1 MRFRRPHRAPFA
13 AIAAAATVLAVVAAG
28 CGGDDPEPAATVGSG
43 LEKPSITVG
52 TLPVADLA
60 QLKLAMDRGYF
71 TAEGLTVKTQVLQG
85 GAEAIPRLRSK
96 NLDISAGAWVP
107 FFQAQE
113 SGAVKLRAVA
123 DAFQSAE
130 GTHVVLVPK
139 DSDIRTAKDLAG
151 KKIGVNVKRNLA
163 TLLIDSALR
172 PQGVTLADENYVPV
186 PFPNMEAALKSGSVD
201 AVQAVEPFHTQ
212 LAKSLGARKVL
223 ELSAGE
229 TANFPVAGYV
239 ATEEFAQQNPKTIA
253 AFQRAIAKAQALL
266 TDEKLLA
273 QVIPTYTRIPAA
285 IAAEL
290 KFGLYPANL
299 DAARL
304 KRVSDI
310 MVKYGY
316 LKSPIDVNALM
327 ATR

>member
-1 MRFRRPHRAPFA
+1 MRFPRPHRSPLALFA
-13 AIAAAATVLAVVAAG
+13 AVTTALAVVAAG
-28 CGGDDPEPAATVGSG
+28 CGGDSEPEQSSGTG
-43 LEKPSITVG
+43 LEKPTVTVG

-60 QLKLAMDRGYF
+60 QLKLAMDRGFF

-139 DSDIRTAKDLAG
+139 DSDVRTAEDLAG

-163 TLLIDSALR
+163 TLLIDSALAPR
-172 PQGVTLADENYVPV
+172 GVKLADENYVPV

-212 LAKSLGARKVL
+212 LVKSLGARKVL

-229 TANFPVAGYV
+229 TADFPLAGYV
-239 ATEEFAQQNPKTIA
+239 STEEFAQQNPKTVA
-253 AFQRAIAKAQALL
+253 AFQRGIAKAQALL

-285 IAAEL
+285 TAAEL
-290 KFGLYPANL
+290 NFGRYPVNL

-316 LKSPIDVNALM
+316 LKAPIDVNAFL